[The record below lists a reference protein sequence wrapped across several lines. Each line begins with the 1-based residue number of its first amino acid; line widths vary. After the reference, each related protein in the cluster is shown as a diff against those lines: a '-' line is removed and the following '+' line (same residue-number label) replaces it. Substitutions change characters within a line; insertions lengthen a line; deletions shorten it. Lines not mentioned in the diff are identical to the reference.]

1 MYYGLNRITMLQ
13 DTVEAAR
20 AEAFAT
26 VLGHRG
32 WLPGGT
38 GIPAGPSA

>member
-20 AEAFAT
+20 AKAFAT
-26 VLGHRG
+26 VPGHRG
-32 WLPGGT
+32 CQPGGT
-38 GIPAGPSA
+38 GVPAGPTA